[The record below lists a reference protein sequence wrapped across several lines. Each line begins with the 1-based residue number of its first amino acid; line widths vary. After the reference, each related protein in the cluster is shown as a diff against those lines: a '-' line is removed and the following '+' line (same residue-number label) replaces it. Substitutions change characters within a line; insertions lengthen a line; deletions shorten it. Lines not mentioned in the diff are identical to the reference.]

1 MGATERRKRGRSM
14 GGRAAEVVIC
24 PFGILAFD
32 EEGGLAG
39 YRRFSRDPALVAR
52 SLLSLM
58 DGRPTRELVELVKDL
73 SGEGYDAFIFESPAL
88 ARGIAEELGV
98 STSVRTPLRAAELV
112 RADLGGFAVKIGFSE
127 PGEDIGAWVHQVN
140 MELSRALMR
149 RSLEKRDLVVA
160 QAINMIDDIDR
171 ILNLMASRIREWY
184 NVHFPEL
191 NRLVGEHERYIKLI
205 KELGHRDNFTVDR
218 LMGLGMPKEKA
229 RKIAEAAGRSLGAEL
244 RQEDLDRIRDVCAI
258 ALELYSMRRSL
269 EHYIDSVME
278 EIAPNLKAV
287 AGPLLGARLIS
298 LAGGLERLAKLPSST
313 VQVLGAEKALFRA
326 LRTGAKPPKHGVIFQ
341 HYYVKG
347 AKRWQRGKVARAL
360 AGKISIAARIDAFSG
375 RYVGDELKADLDA
388 RVKEIMEKY
397 PSPPKKPV
405 RAKPTRPRRVRKRGR
420 RG

>member
-1 MGATERRKRGRSM
+1 MMS
-14 GGRAAEVVIC
+14 GRAAEIVVC
-24 PFGILAFD
+24 PFGVLAFD
-32 EEGGLAG
+32 EEGVLIRHARFPKDAKAAA
-39 YRRFSRDPALVAR
+39 RR
-52 SLLSLM
+52 LLSLM
-58 DGRPTRELVELVKDL
+58 DGRPTRELLGLLRALVN
-73 SGEGYDAFIFESPAL
+73 EGFDTFYFENPTL
-88 ARGIAEELGV
+88 AKGVADELGV
-98 STSVRTPLRAAELV
+98 STSVRTPLKAAELV
-112 RADLGGFAVKIGFSE
+112 RSDMVGFASKIGFLE
-127 PGEDIGAWVHQVN
+127 PGEDINAWIHEVN

-184 NVHFPEL
+184 NIHFPEL
-191 NRLVGEHERYIKLI
+191 NRLVDEHERFIRLVE
-205 KELGHRDNFTVDR
+205 ELGHRDNFTYDR
-218 LMGLGMPKEKA
+218 LLALGLPKDKA
-229 RKIAEAAGRSLGAEL
+229 RQIAEAAESSVGADL
-244 RQEDLDRIRDVCAI
+244 REDDLARMREVCSI
-258 ALELYSMRRSL
+258 ALQLYSMRRTL
-269 EHYIDSVME
+269 ERYIDAVME

-298 LAGGLERLAKLPSST
+298 LAGGLEKLAKLPSST

-347 AKRWQRGKVARAL
+347 SKRWQRGKIARAL

-388 RVKEIMEKY
+388 RVKEIREKY
-397 PSPPKKPV
+397 PTPPRKP
-405 RAKPTRPRRVRKRGR
+405 RPRPRRVRRRAR

>member
-1 MGATERRKRGRSM
+1 M
-14 GGRAAEVVIC
+14 GGRTAEVVIC

-32 EEGGLAG
+32 EEGGLVS
-39 YRRFSRDPALVAR
+39 YRRFPRDASIVAR
-52 SLLSLM
+52 ELLSLM
-58 DGRPTRELVELVKDL
+58 DGRPTGEVVKLVRELLEK
-73 SGEGYDAFIFESPAL
+73 GYDNFLFENPEL
-88 ARGIAEELGV
+88 AKGIAGELGV
-98 STSVRTPLRAAELV
+98 STSAKVPLRAGELV
-112 RADLGGFAVKIGFSE
+112 RADMAGFAIKIGFSG
-127 PGEDIGAWVHQVN
+127 PGEDIGAWLHEVS

-191 NRLVGEHERYIKLI
+191 NRLVGEHERYIRLI
-205 KELGHRDNFTVDR
+205 KELGRRENFTLDR

-229 RKIAEAAGRSLGAEL
+229 KEIARAAERSVGAEL
-244 RQEDLDRIRDVCAI
+244 RQEDLDRIREVCAL

-269 EHYIDSVME
+269 ERYIEAVME

-405 RAKPTRPRRVRKRGR
+405 RPRPARRVRRRGR
-420 RG
+420 RS

>member
-1 MGATERRKRGRSM
+1 M
-14 GGRAAEVVIC
+14 GGRTAEVIIC

-32 EEGGLAG
+32 EEGGLVG
-39 YRRFSRDPALVAR
+39 YRCFPRDASLVAKE
-52 SLLSLM
+52 LLSLM
-58 DGRPTRELVELVKDL
+58 DGRPTKDLISLVKEL
-73 SGEGYDAFIFESPAL
+73 SEKGYDTFLFENPEL
-88 ARGIAEELGV
+88 AKGIADETGI
-98 STSVRTPLRAAELV
+98 STSSQAPLRTGELV
-112 RADLGGFAVKIGFSE
+112 RADMAGFAIKIGFLE
-127 PGEDIGAWVHQVN
+127 PGEDISPWLHQVS

-205 KELGHRDNFTVDR
+205 RELGHRRNFTLDR
-218 LMGLGMPKEKA
+218 LMGLGVPKEKA
-229 RKIAEAAGRSLGAEL
+229 REIAEAAERSVGAEL
-244 RQEDLDRIRDVCAI
+244 RQEDLDRIRDVCAL

-269 EHYIDSVME
+269 ERYIEAVMD

-360 AGKISIAARIDAFSG
+360 AGKISMAARIDAFSG

-405 RAKPTRPRRVRKRGR
+405 RPRPSKRRVRRRGR
-420 RG
+420 RS

>member
-1 MGATERRKRGRSM
+1 MS
-14 GGRAAEVVIC
+14 GRAAEIVVC
-24 PFGILAFD
+24 PFGVLAFD
-32 EEGGLAG
+32 EEGVLVRHARFPKDAKAAA
-39 YRRFSRDPALVAR
+39 RR
-52 SLLSLM
+52 LLSLM
-58 DGRPTRELVELVKDL
+58 DGRPTRELLGLLRALVN
-73 SGEGYDAFIFESPAL
+73 EGFDTFYFENPTL
-88 ARGIAEELGV
+88 AKGVADELGV
-98 STSVRTPLRAAELV
+98 STSVRTPLKAAELV
-112 RADLGGFAVKIGFSE
+112 RSDMVGFASKIGFLE
-127 PGEDIGAWVHQVN
+127 PGEDINAWIHEVN

-184 NVHFPEL
+184 NIHFPEL
-191 NRLVGEHERYIKLI
+191 NRLVDEHERFIRLVE
-205 KELGHRDNFTVDR
+205 ELGHRDNFTYDR
-218 LMGLGMPKEKA
+218 LLALGLPKDKA
-229 RKIAEAAGRSLGAEL
+229 RQIAEAAESSVGADL
-244 RQEDLDRIRDVCAI
+244 REDDLARMREVCSI
-258 ALELYSMRRSL
+258 ALQLYSMRRTL
-269 EHYIDSVME
+269 ERYIDAVME

-298 LAGGLERLAKLPSST
+298 LAGGLEKLAKLPSST

-347 AKRWQRGKVARAL
+347 SKRWQRGKIARAL

-388 RVKEIMEKY
+388 RVKEIREKY
-397 PSPPKKPV
+397 PTPPRKP
-405 RAKPTRPRRVRKRGR
+405 RPRPRRVRRRAR

>member
-1 MGATERRKRGRSM
+1 M
-14 GGRAAEVVIC
+14 GGRKAEIVIC
-24 PFGILAFD
+24 PFGVLAFD
-32 EEGGLAG
+32 EEGGLVS
-39 YRRFSRDPALVAR
+39 YRRFPRDASLVAGE
-52 SLLSLM
+52 LLSLM
-58 DGRPTRELVELVKDL
+58 DGRPTRDLIELIKELSEK
-73 SGEGYDAFIFESPAL
+73 GYDTFLFESPEL
-88 ARGIAEELGV
+88 AKGITEELGV
-98 STSVRTPLRAAELV
+98 SASAQVPLRAGELV
-112 RADLGGFAVKIGFSE
+112 RADMAGFASKIGFSE
-127 PGEDIGAWVHQVN
+127 PGEDISPWLHQVS

-191 NRLVGEHERYIKLI
+191 NRLVGEHERYIKLV
-205 KELGHRDNFTVDR
+205 KELGHRRDFTLDR
-218 LMGLGMPKEKA
+218 LMGLGISKEKA
-229 RKIAEAAGRSLGAEL
+229 REIAEAAERSIGAEL
-244 RQEDLDRIRDVCAI
+244 RQEDLDRIRDVCAL

-269 EHYIDSVME
+269 ERYIEAVMD

-360 AGKISIAARIDAFSG
+360 AGKISMAARIDAFSG

-405 RAKPTRPRRVRKRGR
+405 RPRPGKRRVRRRGR